1 MENDERMIDEEL
13 EDLRKELENFQ
24 QEKER
29 VRKIVGKI
37 GGVPQFNTKAFNIIF
52 IVILLVTL
60 GISVFSENERVRKLM
75 MDLGLAA
82 LSAKILYMM
91 YCQNRVNHFQ
101 LWMMSSLEWRINE
114 MMKLIR
120 KVQKKIDDD

>member
-1 MENDERMIDEEL
+1 MDDQERQVQEEL

-24 QEKER
+24 HEKER
-29 VRKIVGKI
+29 VRGIVGKI
-37 GGVPQFNTKAFNIIF
+37 GGVPQFNTKTFNVIF
-52 IVILLVTL
+52 IGILLVTL
-60 GISVFSENERVRKLM
+60 GISLSSENERVRGVM
-75 MDLGLAA
+75 MDLALAA

-91 YCQNRVNHFQ
+91 HCQNRVNHFQ

-120 KVQKKIDDD
+120 KVQKKIEDD